1 MSNRNIQMN
10 CCKLDFLHT
19 SKQINY
25 KKLRRRMMM
34 TISKTIFIKDAG
46 NQKEAQT
53 VESLLTQLNGVE
65 RALVDMGDGEV
76 KIEFYENQITF
87 DEILQRIEQQGLTIA
102 DKHIQ

>member
-1 MSNRNIQMN
+1 
-10 CCKLDFLHT
+10 
-19 SKQINY
+19 
-25 KKLRRRMMM
+25 M